1 MWKRTALNKM
11 WLISLLICSFIAFT
25 LQGSQS
31 SAPVVDT
38 EYGKVQGKQLLMKG
52 FDKPANVFLGVP
64 FAKAPLGTLRFAP
77 PQPPEPW
84 DYIKSTTTY
93 PPKCAQNSVIFNF
106 FEKMNDLSLKNS
118 EDCLYLNVYTSAD
131 LASKTK
137 LPVMVWIHGG
147 AFLGG
152 DASILDGTYLSAL
165 ENVVVVAIQYRL
177 GIFGFY
183 STGDEHARG
192 NWGYLD
198 QVAALQWVQKNIA
211 SFGGDPNS
219 VTIFGVSAGGI
230 SVSALIFSPL
240 TKNLFHRAI
249 SQSGVILMES
259 LFSSNIKST
268 AEVGFWPYITLWKL
282 DSNYRSSRKI
292 AALAGCK
299 TTTSASMVHCLR
311 QKTEEEILNTTQQL
325 ELFSLDFLGD
335 PTQKIFLPPI
345 VVDGIFFP
353 KNLKELLA
361 EKQFN
366 HVPYIVGINNDE
378 FGWILPKLLG
388 YPLSGDTLDQET
400 ATSLLWSSYP
410 FLKIPKNLTAVITKK
425 YLEMTEDPIK
435 KKGLFLD
442 MLGDLTF
449 VIPSIKVAQ
458 FHRASGAPT
467 YMYHFQHRPSIWG
480 NLKPVTVKAD
490 HGDEV
495 FFVFGIPF
503 LKESFLE
510 EEKQL
515 SRKMMKYW
523 TNFARNGNPN
533 GEGLIK
539 WPVYDQNE
547 EYLQIDIIMKTDKKL
562 KEKEVAFWTELLSE
576 EPVGVKRDITEL

>member
-1 MWKRTALNKM
+1 
-11 WLISLLICSFIAFT
+11 
-25 LQGSQS
+25 
-31 SAPVVDT
+31 
-38 EYGKVQGKQLLMKG
+38 MKG

-64 FAKAPLGTLRFAP
+64 FAKAPLGPLRFAP

-84 DYIKSTTTY
+84 DYIKNITTY
-93 PPKCAQNSVIFNF
+93 PPRCAQNSVREEVIANIF
-106 FEKMNDLSLKNS
+106 EMNELSLKNS

-152 DASILDGTYLSAL
+152 DASSLDGTYLSAL

-177 GIFGFY
+177 GIFRFY

-198 QVAALQWVQKNIA
+198 QVATLQWVQKNIA
-211 SFGGDPNS
+211 NFGGDPNS
-219 VTIFGVSAGGI
+219 VTIFGSSAGSI
-230 SVSALIFSPL
+230 SVSALILSPL

-249 SQSGVILMES
+249 SQSGVALMES
-259 LFSSNIKST
+259 LFSSNIKLT
-268 AEVGFWPYITLWKL
+268 AE
-282 DSNYRSSRKI
+282 KI
-292 AALAGCK
+292 AAFAGCK
-299 TTTSASMVHCLR
+299 DTTSASMVHCLW

-345 VVDGIFFP
+345 AVDGVFFP
-353 KNLKELLA
+353 KSLKELLA

-366 HVPYIVGINNDE
+366 HVPYIVGVNNDE
-378 FGWILPKLLG
+378 FGWIFPKLLG
-388 YPLSGDTLDQET
+388 YPFSGDTLDQET

-410 FLKIPKNLTAVITKK
+410 FLKIPKNLTPVITKK

-449 VIPSIKVAQ
+449 VIPSIIVAQ

-467 YMYHFQHRPSIWG
+467 YMYHFQHRPSFWG

-495 FFVFGIPF
+495 IFVFGIPF
-503 LKESFLE
+503 LKEFPGRRE
-510 EEKQL
+510 A
-515 SRKMMKYW
+515 
-523 TNFARNGNPN
+523 T
-533 GEGLIK
+533 
-539 WPVYDQNE
+539 
-547 EYLQIDIIMKTDKKL
+547 
-562 KEKEVAFWTELLSE
+562 
-576 EPVGVKRDITEL
+576 